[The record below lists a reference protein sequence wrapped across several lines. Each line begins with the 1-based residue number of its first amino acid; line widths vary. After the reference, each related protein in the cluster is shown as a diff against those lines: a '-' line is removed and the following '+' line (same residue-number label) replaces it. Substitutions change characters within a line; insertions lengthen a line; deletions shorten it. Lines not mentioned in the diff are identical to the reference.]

1 MEPAA
6 IALLFAIAFGVNV
19 PLGMW
24 RRGLRKFS
32 PAWFVAIHASI
43 PLLLVTRLALDL
55 PLWVIPPE
63 IGFAVLG
70 QVLGARL
77 PGFGSTRP
85 GISAPSAERDQDG
98 T

>member
-1 MEPAA
+1 VA
-6 IALLFAIAFGVNV
+6 IALLFVVAFAANV

-43 PLLLVTRLALDL
+43 PLLFATRYLLEL

-77 PGFGSTRP
+77 PKNP
-85 GISAPSAERDQDG
+85 E
-98 T
+98 

>member
-32 PAWFVAIHASI
+32 PAWFLAIHASI
-43 PLLLVTRLALDL
+43 PVLLVTRLALDL

-63 IGFAVLG
+63 IAFAVLG
-70 QVLGARL
+70 QLLGARL
-77 PGFGSTRP
+77 PYLRTHDP
-85 GISAPSAERDQDG
+85 L
-98 T
+98 